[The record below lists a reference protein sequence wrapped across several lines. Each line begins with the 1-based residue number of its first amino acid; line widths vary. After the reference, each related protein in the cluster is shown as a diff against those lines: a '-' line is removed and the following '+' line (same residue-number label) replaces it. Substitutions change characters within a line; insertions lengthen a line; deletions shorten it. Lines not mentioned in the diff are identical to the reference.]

1 MEKAFLKDKKMKYK
15 LILDKDNYLVGFVHT
30 DTEEDT
36 YELDTS
42 EMKMDHIECYKMEKG
57 LLVFD
62 EEKYETQLA
71 KQELYTQE
79 IMPESYGEYRIIKE
93 ADYKTLISN
102 ITILWIF
109 IIGIAVYLLINKMH
123 KKK

>member
-1 MEKAFLKDKKMKYK
+1 MDLKDKKMKYK

-102 ITILWIF
+102 ITIL
-109 IIGIAVYLLINKMH
+109 
-123 KKK
+123 

>member
-1 MEKAFLKDKKMKYK
+1 MKYK
-15 LILDKDNYLVGFVHT
+15 LILDKDDYLVGFVHT

-42 EMKMDHIECYKMEKG
+42 EMKLDHIECYKLEKG
-57 LLVFD
+57 ALVFD
-62 EEKYETQLA
+62 KEKYEMQLA
-71 KQELYTQE
+71 KQELYMQE
-79 IMPESYGEYRIIKE
+79 TMPKSYEEYRIIKE